1 MRLVRVGGETST
13 VGTDL
18 RAALASWG
26 RGDAIVGGVAVLD
39 LQPPGC
45 PGPIDAVVIMP
56 RGVLVIVGVDLP
68 DPAVRLD
75 APLSGQWTTDGWPL
89 VRPDGATNPAAE
101 ALAATSAV
109 TALLQAERTEP
120 VPVGTVVAIGPYV
133 SQVSQPTPDLMR
145 GVRILHPE
153 PRNLMTAAKELATH
167 TRTCTVAEV
176 RQILAAVHPDGADA
190 ADLGTAELV
199 AEGFVDT
206 AARDAAAMTTF
217 IPRTVLAGHHG
228 KHEGDE
234 PARGLR
240 WLPIVAAILIAILLA
255 TGIAV
260 AISSANKGS
269 ADRPESST
277 NQIPVDGVAFTAK
290 GSAEHTDCA
299 AHAFGDV
306 KTWLEKNGCARL
318 IRARFE
324 ATSDGKPVAVVVS
337 VLRFTKSTSATELRA
352 VADRPGAGG
361 IADQAAEGVAWPG
374 PHQPTFESAAYASGR
389 EGSSLKLVQAVWLDK
404 KSDPDDPILK
414 SVVTKALQLSLAG

>member
-1 MRLVRVGGETST
+1 MRLVRVGGDTST

-26 RGDAIVGGVAVLD
+26 RGDAIAGGVAVLD
-39 LQPPGC
+39 IQPPGC
-45 PGPIDAVVIMP
+45 PNPIDAIVIMP
-56 RGVLVIVGVDLP
+56 RGLLVIVGVDLP

-75 APLSGQWTTDGWPL
+75 APLAGQWTTDGWPL

-167 TRTCTVAEV
+167 TRTCTVNEV
-176 RQILAAVHPDGADA
+176 RQILTAVHPGGP
-190 ADLGTAELV
+190 DLDSAELA

-206 AARDAAAMTTF
+206 AARDAAATTTF
-217 IPRTVLAGHHG
+217 IPRTLLAAHHG
-228 KHEGDE
+228 EHERDE

-240 WLPIVAAILIAILLA
+240 WLPIFAAILVAILLA

-269 ADRPESST
+269 ADKPAGPT

-306 KTWLEKNGCARL
+306 RTWLEQNGCARL

-324 ATSDGKPVAVVVS
+324 ATSDGRPVAVLVS

-352 VADRPGAGG
+352 VADKPGGGG

-374 PHQPTFESAAYASGR
+374 AHRPAFESAAYASGR
-389 EGSSLKLVQAVWLDK
+389 EGNSLKLVQAVWLEKK
-404 KSDPDDPILK
+404 KSDPDDPTLK
-414 SVVTKALQLSLAG
+414 SVVTKALQLTLAG

>member
-39 LQPPGC
+39 VQPPGC
-45 PGPIDAVVIMP
+45 PGPIDAVVVMP

-75 APLSGQWTTDGWPL
+75 APLAGQWTTDGWPL

-133 SQVSQPTPDLMR
+133 SQVSQPTPDLVR

-167 TRTCTVAEV
+167 TRTCTVNEV
-176 RQILAAVHPDGADA
+176 RQILAAVHPEGPALDN
-190 ADLGTAELV
+190 AELA

-206 AARDAAAMTTF
+206 AARDAAATTTF
-217 IPRTVLAGHHG
+217 IPRTVLAAHHG
-228 KHEGDE
+228 KHERDE
-234 PARGLR
+234 PTSGLR
-240 WLPIVAAILIAILLA
+240 WLPIVATILIAILLA

-269 ADRPESST
+269 AGKPENST
-277 NQIPVDGVAFTAK
+277 SEIPVDGVAFTAK
-290 GSAEHTDCA
+290 GSVEHTDCA
-299 AHAFGDV
+299 AHAYGDV
-306 KTWLEKNGCARL
+306 RTWLEKNGCARL
-318 IRARFE
+318 IRGRFE
-324 ATSDGKPVAVVVS
+324 ATSDGKPVAVLVS
-337 VLRFTKSTSATELRA
+337 VLRFTKSASATELRA
-352 VADRPGAGG
+352 VADKPGAGG
-361 IADQAAEGVAWPG
+361 IVDQGAQGVAWPG
-374 PHQPTFESAAYASGR
+374 AHQPAFESAAYASGR
-389 EGSSLKLVQAVWLDK
+389 EGNSLKLVQAVWLDK
-404 KSDPDDPILK
+404 KSNPDDPALR
-414 SVVTKALQLSLAG
+414 SVVTKALQLTLAG